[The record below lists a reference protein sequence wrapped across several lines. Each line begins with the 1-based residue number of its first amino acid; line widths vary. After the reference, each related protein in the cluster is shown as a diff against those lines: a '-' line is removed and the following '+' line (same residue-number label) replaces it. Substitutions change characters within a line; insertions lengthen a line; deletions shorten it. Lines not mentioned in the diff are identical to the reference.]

1 MELDTRQR
9 AALALICD
17 TFNPGDG
24 ADVPAASAIGAATI
38 AELVAGGQPRARDRK
53 KLARLLSTWDSRAV
67 GLLLLG
73 TGGRRFSQLP
83 PADRERT
90 LLALG
95 ESSSERTRVLFQAL
109 RGLATSSYLL
119 APGPSGHS
127 PVWEAIGYPGPLGP
141 LPTAP
146 RPKLSPLSP
155 TSDTQL
161 DCDVVVVGSGA
172 GGGTA
177 AAVLAAAGLG
187 VVVLER
193 GGYYDDA
200 DFDGGELSG
209 LSRLYAAGPASTAE
223 GQVAL
228 VAGSCL
234 GGGTVVNWTTSFP
247 TPDEV
252 RAEWAAL
259 GAAQFAGEE
268 YTRALKAVMTR
279 LSVNDDHSDASSRD
293 AVMERGLRA
302 LGWHVGAMPRN
313 VVGCDTGTECGRCGY
328 GCRLGAKQSATKT
341 WLADAEAA
349 GARLVVDTDV
359 RAIEVRQGRAV
370 GVRGTTAAG
379 HTVTV
384 RARAVVVAAG
394 AIQTPALLRRSGF
407 GDPTIGRYLR
417 LHPATAVWG
426 VFDEEIRPWEGG
438 MQTRYSREHS
448 DLDGHGHG
456 VIYETGPGNPAA
468 LQGFMNWRG
477 GAAHLAALKD
487 LARTA
492 GIGIIT
498 RDRDHGVVDVGR
510 DGAPVP
516 RYRLSDYDA
525 AHLRAGIEGATRIL
539 EAAGA
544 RRIFSA
550 HQAGPSYEPGR
561 RGSREEFI
569 AACHRAGYQPGRCAI
584 AALHIMGSARMGAS
598 RADSAV
604 DPDGATW
611 EVPNVVVADASCF
624 PTSSGVNPMISIE
637 AIAYMNA
644 MRLVD
649 RLGGTGGAG
658 PGV

>member
-1 MELDTRQR
+1 MDVDARQR
-9 AALALICD
+9 AALTAICD

-24 ADVPAASAIGAATI
+24 AAVPSASALGAVAV
-38 AELVAGGQPRARDRK
+38 AELLAGAQPRARDRRQ
-53 KLARLLSTWDSRAV
+53 LARLLSAWDSRAT
-67 GLLLLG
+67 GLLLG
-73 TGGRRFSQLP
+73 TGGRRFSRLT
-83 PADRERT
+83 PAERERM
-90 LLALG
+90 LLKLG
-95 ESSSERTRVLFQAL
+95 DSSAERKRVLFQAL

-119 APGPSGHS
+119 ASGPTGTS
-127 PVWEAIGYPGPLGP
+127 PVWKAFGYPGPLGT
-141 LPTAP
+141 LPTAARP
-146 RPKLSPLSP
+146 RLAPLSP
-155 TSDTQL
+155 TADTAL

-177 AAVLAAAGLG
+177 AAVLATAGLA

-209 LSRLYAAGPASTAE
+209 LSRLYAGGPAATAE

-247 TPDEV
+247 TPPEV

-259 GAAQFAGEE
+259 GAAQFAEDE
-268 YTRALKAVMTR
+268 YARAIEVVTDR
-279 LSVNDDHSDASSRD
+279 LSVNGDHNTASARD
-293 AVMERGLRA
+293 AVLERGLRA
-302 LGWHVGAMPRN
+302 LGWHVDAMPRN
-313 VVGCDTGTECGRCGY
+313 VVGCDMGTDCGRCGY
-328 GCRLGAKQSATKT
+328 GCRLGAKQSAAKT

-349 GARLVVDTDV
+349 GARLVVGTDV
-359 RAIEVRQGRAV
+359 RTIDVRQGRAV

-379 HTVTV
+379 HAVTV

-394 AIQTPALLRRSGF
+394 AVQTPALLRRSGF
-407 GDPTIGRYLR
+407 GDPAIGRYLR

-468 LQGFMNWRG
+468 LQGFLNWRG
-477 GAAHLAALKD
+477 GAAHLAVLGQ
-487 LARTA
+487 LGHTA

-498 RDRDHGVVDVGR
+498 RDRDHGEVKVAR
-510 DGAPVP
+510 DGEPVP
-516 RYRLSDYDA
+516 HYRLSEHDA
-525 AHLRAGIEGATRIL
+525 GHLHTGVGGAARIL
-539 EAAGA
+539 AAAGA

-550 HQAGPSYEPGR
+550 HQAGPSYEPQR
-561 RGSREEFI
+561 RGSHEDFI
-569 AACHRAGYQPGRCAI
+569 AACARAGYRPGRCAI
-584 AALHIMGSARMGAS
+584 AALHIMGTARMGGS
-598 RADSAV
+598 RDLSAT

-644 MRLVD
+644 ARLAD
-649 RLGGTGGAG
+649 RLGGTPA
-658 PGV
+658 

>member
-1 MELDTRQR
+1 MDFETRQR
-9 AALALICD
+9 AALAAICD

-24 ADVPAASAIGAATI
+24 ADLPSASALGAVAI
-38 AELVAGGQPRARDRK
+38 AEAVAGSQPRVRDRK
-53 KLARLLSTWDSRAV
+53 QLARLLSLWDSRL
-67 GLLLLG
+67 GGLLLG
-73 TGGRRFSQLP
+73 TGGRRFSRLS
-83 PADRERT
+83 PAERERA
-90 LLALG
+90 LLKLG
-95 ESSSERTRVLFQAL
+95 ESSSERKRVLFQAL

-119 APGPSGHS
+119 APGPDGTS
-127 PVWEAIGYPGPLGP
+127 PVWEAIGYPGPLGR
-141 LPTAP
+141 LPGAP
-146 RPKLSPLSP
+146 RPSLKPMSP
-155 TSDTQL
+155 TADTAL

-177 AAVLAAAGLG
+177 AAVLAAAGLD

-209 LSRLYAAGPASTAE
+209 LSRLYAAGPAATAE

-247 TPDEV
+247 TPPEV

-259 GAAQFAGEE
+259 GAAQFGDEE
-268 YTRALKAVMTR
+268 YTNAIKAVSDR
-279 LSVNDDHSDASSRD
+279 LSVNTDHSTASARD
-293 AVMERGLRA
+293 TVMERGLRA
-302 LGWHVGAMPRN
+302 LGWHVDAMPRN
-313 VVGCDTGTECGRCGY
+313 VVGCDMATDCGRCGY
-328 GCRLGAKQSATKT
+328 GCRLGAKQSVTKT

-349 GARLVVDTDV
+349 GARLVVNTDV
-359 RAIEVRQGRAV
+359 RAIDVERGRAV
-370 GVRGTTAAG
+370 GVRGVTGDG
-379 HTVTV
+379 HAVRV

-407 GDPTIGRYLR
+407 TDPTIGRYLR

-448 DLDGHGHG
+448 DLDGQGHG

-477 GAAHLAALKD
+477 GAAHLAALKQ
-487 LARTA
+487 LPHTA
-492 GIGIIT
+492 GVGVIT
-498 RDRDHGVVDVGR
+498 RDRDHGEVKIGR
-510 DGAPVP
+510 DGEPVAQ
-516 RYRLSDYDA
+516 YRLSEYDA
-525 AHLRAGIEGATRIL
+525 AHLRAGVEGAARIL
-539 EAAGA
+539 AAAGA
-544 RRIFSA
+544 RRISSA
-550 HQAGPSYEPGR
+550 HQAGVSYEPGR
-561 RGSREEFI
+561 AGTHEDFI
-569 AACHRAGYQPGRCAI
+569 AACQRAGYQPGRCAI
-584 AALHIMGSARMGAS
+584 AALHIMGTARMGGS
-598 RADSAV
+598 RELSGTN
-604 DPDGATW
+604 PDGATW

-644 MRLVD
+644 TRLAA
-649 RLGGTGGAG
+649 RLGGSGG
-658 PGV
+658 